1 MRRWLVERFFAWM
14 QWQRQRRIL
23 VRTAANHDAATKL
36 RDKAR
41 ESISERT
48 LGARNQRRRG
58 NRKERMSPRAELVK
72 QISQPVVNQAG
83 PHLWRRRS
91 TRCRVSSSPIRP
103 GQQSF

>member
-1 MRRWLVERFFAWM
+1 VTVSGARRPLDERFH
-14 QWQRQRRIL
+14 
-23 VRTAANHDAATKL
+23 TAANHDAATKL